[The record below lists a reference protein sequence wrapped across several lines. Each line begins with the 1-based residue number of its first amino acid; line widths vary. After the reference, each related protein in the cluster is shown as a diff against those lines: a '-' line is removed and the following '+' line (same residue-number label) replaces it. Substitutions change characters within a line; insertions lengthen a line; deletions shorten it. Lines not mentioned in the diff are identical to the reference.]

1 MKKKNASL
9 RLCVD
14 YRALNAKTIK
24 DSYPLSRI
32 EETLDLLHVAKYF
45 STIDLAERYY
55 QVAIDEKD
63 THITAFRLGFGGLYE
78 YL

>member
-1 MKKKNASL
+1 MSL

-14 YRALNAKTIK
+14 YRALNAKIIK

-32 EETLDLLHVAKYF
+32 EETLDPLHGAKYF
-45 STIDLAERYY
+45 STIELAERYY
-55 QVAIDEKD
+55 HVAIDEKD
-63 THITAFRLGFGGLYE
+63 THITAFRVRFGGLYE